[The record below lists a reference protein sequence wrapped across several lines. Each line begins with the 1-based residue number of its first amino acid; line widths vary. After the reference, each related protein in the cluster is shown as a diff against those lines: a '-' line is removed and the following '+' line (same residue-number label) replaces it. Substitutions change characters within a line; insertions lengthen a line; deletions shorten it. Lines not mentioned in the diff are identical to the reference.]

1 MVYIKLWADTVG
13 RYYAKNLK
21 KAVATHPI
29 TKSSDKKPRAASAKS
44 PSSTNKTKKRIVK
57 RIRKKH
63 SGTKNLANPRVSTS
77 GQASLITRR
86 VPKSSLT

>member
-1 MVYIKLWADTVG
+1 MVFIKLWGDTVG
-13 RYYAKNLK
+13 RYYVKNLK
-21 KAVATHPI
+21 KAVATNPL
-29 TKSSDKKPRAASAKS
+29 TESSDKKPSAASAKS

-86 VPKSSLT
+86 IPKSSLT